1 MGGLARLTAEV
12 WKARVF
18 MYKLYAQKIHENTYI
33 LYDFIKHVH
42 LVRAGSEEKRAVDL
56 LTCIVCMQM

>member
-12 WKARVF
+12 WKAHVF
-18 MYKLYAQKIHENTYI
+18 MYKLYAQKNHENTYI

-56 LTCIVCMQM
+56 LTCIFCMQM